1 MYSRSG
7 KVSMKDVAD
16 RAGVS
21 ASTVSLVLSGK
32 HSAIPEATR
41 QRVLDAAGELGYRR
55 NALAAG
61 LRRQMSDTI
70 GFISDLIATTPHAG
84 AMVQGAQD
92 AAWKVGKV
100 LLMINTG
107 GDPAVEHRAVAA
119 RLDRPVGGR
128 VGAARACCAP
138 PRQVVGLVYAAMY
151 HRLIDP
157 PPALREVPAVLLD
170 ARSDDT
176 SLSSIAPDE
185 EGGAF
190 AATSALLDAGHR
202 RIGYLQSDA
211 PIPAAEERLQGYRV
225 ALESRGVAFDP
236 VLVVAGIDEH
246 PGGFAA
252 ASELLGRPDRP
263 SAIFAFNDRM
273 AAGAAHA
280 AHRLGLSVPRDLSL
294 VGFDNE
300 VLVAP
305 LVEPP
310 LTTVQ
315 LPHYEMGRW
324 AVEHLLQVAAGGAA
338 EQHRI
343 ACPLVV
349 RESVGPPAE
358 ESLSSTPRARS
369 TER

>member
-1 MYSRSG
+1 
-7 KVSMKDVAD
+7 MKDVAD

-41 QRVLDAAGELGYRR
+41 QRVLDAATELGYRR

-92 AAWKVGKV
+92 AAGEVGKV

-107 GDPAVEHRAVAA
+107 GDPSVEHRAIETMLA
-119 RLDRPVGGR
+119 
-128 VGAARACCAP
+128 
-138 PRQVVGLVYAAMY
+138 RQVDGLVYAAMY
-151 HRLIDP
+151 HRFISP

-170 ARSDDT
+170 ARSADST
-176 SLSSIAPDE
+176 LSSVAPDE

-190 AATSALLDAGHR
+190 AATSALIDAGHR
-202 RIGYLQSDA
+202 RIGYIQSEA
-211 PIPAAEERLQGYRV
+211 PIPAADERLRGYV
-225 ALESRGVAFDP
+225 AALEAGGIAFDP
-236 VLVVAGIDEH
+236 GLVVPGVDEH

-252 ASELLGRPDRP
+252 ASVLLARPDRP
-263 SAIFAFNDRM
+263 SAVFCFNDRM
-273 AAGAAHA
+273 AAGAVHA
-280 AHRLGLSVPRDLSL
+280 AHRLGLSVPRDLSM

-300 VLVAP
+300 ELVAL

-324 AVEHLLQVAAGGAA
+324 AADHLLQVAAGGAA
-338 EQHRI
+338 TQHRLP
-343 ACPLVV
+343 CPLVV
-349 RESVGPPAE
+349 RESVGPPPEA
-358 ESLSSTPRARS
+358 SPSRAGRARS
-369 TER
+369 SGG

>member
-1 MYSRSG
+1 MRE
-7 KVSMKDVAD
+7 VAE

-32 HSAIPEATR
+32 DGAIPESTR
-41 QRVLDAAGELGYRR
+41 QRVLDASGELGYRR

-107 GDPAVEHRAVAA
+107 GDPAVEHRAIETMLA
-119 RLDRPVGGR
+119 
-128 VGAARACCAP
+128 
-138 PRQVVGLVYAAMY
+138 RQVDGLVYAAMY
-151 HRLIDP
+151 HRLVDP
-157 PPALREVPAVLLD
+157 PPALREAPAVLLD
-170 ARSDDT
+170 ARCADPT
-176 SLSSIAPDE
+176 LSSVAPDE
-185 EGGAF
+185 QGGAF
-190 AATSALLDAGHR
+190 AATTALLDAGHR

-211 PIPAAEERLQGYRV
+211 PIPAASERLEGYRR
-225 ALESRGVAFDP
+225 ALEAHGIALDP
-236 VLVVAGIDEH
+236 ALIVAGVDEH
-246 PGGFAA
+246 PGGLAA
-252 ASELLGRPDRP
+252 AAELLGRQERP

-273 AAGAAHA
+273 AAGAVHA
-280 AHRLGLSVPRDLSL
+280 AHRLGLSVPRDLSI

-300 VLVAP
+300 ELVAP

-324 AVEHLLQVAAGGAA
+324 AVEQLLQVAAGGAA
-338 EQHRI
+338 EQHRM
-343 ACPLVV
+343 ACQLVV

-358 ESLSSTPRARS
+358 ASPLPTGRARHA
-369 TER
+369 EG

>member
-107 GDPAVEHRAVAA
+107 GDPAVEHRAVEAM
-119 RLDRPVGGR
+119 LDR
-128 VGAARACCAP
+128 
-138 PRQVVGLVYAAMY
+138 QVDGLVYAAMY